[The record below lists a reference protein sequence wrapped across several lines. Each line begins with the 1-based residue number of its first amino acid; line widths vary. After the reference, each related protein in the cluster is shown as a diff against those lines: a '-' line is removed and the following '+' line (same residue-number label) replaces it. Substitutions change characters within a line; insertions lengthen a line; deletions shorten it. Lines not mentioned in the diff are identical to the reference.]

1 MSTDES
7 IRDTIEQAATT
18 VGSVWPLHSFVTAN
32 PLSGFE
38 DRPFH
43 EAVQEAERLFGGQ
56 GYPSADVFRAALE
69 TGQIDP
75 ETLRN
80 ELRAHG
86 YEADPSALLARM
98 ETEETQPA
106 HAHEDEKSGPH
117 DTVDAVLTKWLAAF
131 LDEGH
136 ASWSMPNRDRGFYAA
151 FRSVA
156 RYDQSLPDREVV
168 AVLPDDPAEAI
179 EQVIST
185 YPRDELTDL
194 FEFHLSRLP
203 GWTGFIKQRAAS
215 DRDWQTTYPITLTEY
230 LAVRL
235 VLTDCFDAPLEPPT
249 PESESVR
256 TEEGSQSRGDVPLA
270 ELWLNAWE
278 ATYRTQL
285 VEAITEQHQSTPAPG
300 DSEAAHAPDE
310 AVHVLGDGGR
320 PDAQL
325 VFCIDTRSEVI
336 RRHVENAGAYET
348 YGYAGF
354 FGIPMRYQGYDSG
367 VTIDACPPILDAQ
380 HYVADTPVEGCDHEH
395 ERYDTWANSTR
406 AAANVLK
413 SLKSNAATVFSFVE
427 SAGSAYGLALTART
441 LFPARVY
448 DFLSATSARIPSSE
462 DFCAPALDYDPDADG
477 DLPHGLSTAEKVEY
491 AATAFELMGWDEFA
505 RVVAFVG
512 HASQT
517 ANNPFESSLDCGAC
531 AGNAGG
537 PNARVLAAICNDDD
551 VKSEL
556 RDRGFDIPSDTVF
569 VAGEHNTTTD
579 DVTLFT
585 EPVPESHETDV
596 EQLQSDL
603 ETARA
608 GAAEER
614 TQSMGAS
621 SPGTRETE
629 RRATDWAETR
639 PEWGLAG
646 NAGFVVGPR
655 SLTQGLDLD
664 GRSFLHSYD
673 WRTDESGEALAA
685 IVNGPMVVTQWINM
699 QYYFSTVDTA
709 VFGSGSKVTHNPVGN
724 VGVYQGNGGDL
735 MTGLPLQSVMTADD
749 EPYHQPLRLS
759 VVIHAPVE
767 RMTAVLAENPVVT
780 ELLDN
785 GWLSLTVVDPTQ
797 NDTSYQYD
805 GDLTWTTDVTQDGR
819 DAPGEPEPEQE
830 TEPEAKT
837 ADKPLAPQMAAD
849 D

>member
-1 MSTDES
+1 MSTNETIHD
-7 IRDTIEQAATT
+7 IIEQAATS
-18 VGSVWPLHSFVTAN
+18 VGSVWPIHSFVTAN

-38 DRPFH
+38 DRPFY
-43 EAVQEAERLFGGQ
+43 EAVQQAEDLFGGD
-56 GYPSADVFRAALE
+56 GYPSADVFRAALD

-75 ETLRN
+75 ETLRS

-86 YEADPSALLARM
+86 YEEKPSTLLTRM
-98 ETEETQPA
+98 ETEAEQTP
-106 HAHEDEKSGPH
+106 EDDDQSPH
-117 DTVDAVLTKWLAAF
+117 DAVDAVLTKWLSAF
-131 LDEGH
+131 LDEGQ
-136 ASWSMPNRDRGFYAA
+136 ATWPMPNRERGFYAA
-151 FRSVA
+151 FRSAA
-156 RYDQSLPDREVV
+156 RYDRSLPDRS
-168 AVLPDDPAEAI
+168 AVDGLPDDPAQAI
-179 EQVIST
+179 EQAVST
-185 YPRDELTDL
+185 YPRDQLVDI
-194 FEFHLSRLP
+194 FEFHLGRLP
-203 GWTGFIKQRAAS
+203 GWTGFVKQRAAS
-215 DRDWQTTYPITLTEY
+215 GGAWQTTYPITLTEY

-235 VLTDCFDAPLEPPT
+235 VLTDCFDASLAPPT
-249 PESESVR
+249 YPTESTR
-256 TEEGSQSRGDVPLA
+256 TEGSTQEDDDVPLP

-285 VEAITEQHQSTPAPG
+285 VEAITEQRQSASTPADG
-300 DSEAAHAPDE
+300 ET
-310 AVHVLGDGGR
+310 AVTLGDGGR

-354 FGIPMRYQGYDSG
+354 FGIPMRYEAYDADA
-367 VTIDACPPILDAQ
+367 TIDACPPILDAQ
-380 HYVADTPVEGCDHEH
+380 HYVADEPADECGHEH
-395 ERYDTWANSTR
+395 GRNRFDTWADSSR
-406 AAANVLK
+406 ATTNVLK
-413 SLKSNAATVFSFVE
+413 SLKSNASTVFSFVE
-427 SAGSAYGLALTART
+427 SAGVGYGLALTART

-448 DFLSATSARIPSSE
+448 DFLSATSERVPSDA
-462 DFCAPALDYDPDADG
+462 DFCEPALDYDPDGDG
-477 DLPHGLSTAEKVEY
+477 ALPHGLSTTEKVEY
-491 AATAFELMGWDEFA
+491 AATAFDLMGWDEFA

-537 PNARVLAAICNDDD
+537 PSARVLAAICNDDE
-551 VKSEL
+551 VKSAL

-585 EPVPESHETDV
+585 ASVPESHESDV
-596 EQLQSDL
+596 EQLRSDL

-608 GAAEER
+608 GAAAER
-614 TQSMGAS
+614 TESMDAS
-621 SPGTRETE
+621 TAGTRETE

-655 SLTQGLDLD
+655 SLTEDLDLG

-673 WRTDESGEALAA
+673 WQADESGEALAA
-685 IVNGPMVVTQWINM
+685 IVGGPMVVTQWINM
-699 QYYFSTVDTA
+699 QYYFSTVDSA
-709 VFGSGSKVTHNPVGN
+709 VYGSGSKVTHNPVGN

-735 MTGLPLQSVMTADD
+735 MTGLPLQSVKAADD
-749 EPYHQPLRLS
+749 DPYHQPLRLS

-767 RMTAVLAENPVVT
+767 RVTSVLSQNPDVT

-797 NDTSYQYD
+797 NGTPFEYD
-805 GDLTWTTDVTQDGR
+805 GNLTWT
-819 DAPGEPEPEQE
+819 GEGARESADDREQPEKPAAQ
-830 TEPEAKT
+830 PMT
-837 ADKPLAPQMAAD
+837 ADD
-849 D
+849 

>member
-1 MSTDES
+1 MSTNET

-32 PLSGFE
+32 PLSGLE

-43 EAVQEAERLFGGQ
+43 EAVQQAERLFGGH
-56 GYPSADVFRAALE
+56 GYPSADVFRAALD

-75 ETLRN
+75 ETLRS

-86 YEADPSALLARM
+86 YEEDPSTLLARM
-98 ETEETQPA
+98 ETQAESAT
-106 HAHEDEKSGPH
+106 EDDESSQH
-117 DTVDAVLTKWLAAF
+117 DVVDTVLTKWLASF

-136 ASWSMPNRDRGFYAA
+136 ASWPMPNRERGFYAA
-151 FRSVA
+151 FRSAA
-156 RYDQSLPDREVV
+156 RYDRSLPDPGAV
-168 AVLPDDPAEAI
+168 ATYPDDPTEAI
-179 EQVIST
+179 EQVVST
-185 YPRDELTDL
+185 YPRDRLVDL
-194 FEFHLSRLP
+194 FEFHFSRLP
-203 GWTGFIKQRAAS
+203 GWTGFIKQRAS
-215 DRDWQTTYPITLTEY
+215 SGGDWQAKYPITLTGY

-235 VLTDCFDAPLEPPT
+235 VLTDLFDAPLAPPDSVA
-249 PESESVR
+249 ESMRSER
-256 TEEGSQSRGDVPLA
+256 DLQHDDEVPLP

-278 ATYRTQL
+278 TTYRTEL
-285 VEAITEQHQSTPAPG
+285 VEAIADQNQSTVASG
-300 DSEAAHAPDE
+300 DSEP
-310 AVHVLGDGGR
+310 AVALEDGGR

-336 RRHVENAGAYET
+336 RRHIENAGAYET

-354 FGIPMRYQGYDSG
+354 FGIPMRYEAYDSG
-367 VTIDACPPILDAQ
+367 VAVDACPPILDAQ
-380 HYVADTPVEGCDHEH
+380 HYVSDHPVEGCDHEH
-395 ERYDTWANSTR
+395 GRYDTWANTTR
-406 AAANVLK
+406 TAAHVLK
-413 SLKSNAATVFSFVE
+413 SLTSNAATVFSFVE
-427 SAGSAYGLALTART
+427 STGVGYGAALTART

-448 DFLSATSARIPSSE
+448 DLLTNASERVPSPA
-462 DFCAPALDYDPDADG
+462 DFCAPALDHDSNADG
-477 DLPHGLSTAEKVEY
+477 NLPHGLSTAEKVEY

-505 RVVAFVG
+505 RIVAFVG

-537 PNARVLAAICNDDD
+537 PNARVLAAICNDDE
-551 VKSEL
+551 VKAAL

-579 DVTLFT
+579 EVTLFT
-585 EPVPESHETDV
+585 APVPESHEADL
-596 EQLQSDL
+596 EQLRSDL

-608 GAAEER
+608 GAATER
-614 TQSMGAS
+614 TESMDVP
-621 SPGTRETE
+621 SPGTREAE
-629 RRATDWAETR
+629 RRAADWAETR

-655 SLTQGLDLD
+655 SLTRGLNLD

-673 WRTDESGEALAA
+673 WRDDESGEALAA
-685 IVNGPMVVTQWINM
+685 IVTGPMVVTQWINM
-699 QYYFSTVDTA
+699 QYYFSTVDNA
-709 VFGSGSKVTHNPVGN
+709 VYGSGSKITHNPVGN

-735 MTGLPLQSVMTADD
+735 MTGLPLQSVMAADD
-749 EPYHQPLRLS
+749 DPYHQPLRLS

-767 RMTAVLAENPVVT
+767 RVTTVLAENPRVT

-797 NDTSYQYD
+797 NGTSFEYD
-805 GDLTWTTDVTQDGR
+805 ENLTWVAAETDDRR
-819 DAPGEPEPEQE
+819 DAAEKPEP
-830 TEPEAKT
+830 TAEPVA
-837 ADKPLAPQMAAD
+837 PLSAD